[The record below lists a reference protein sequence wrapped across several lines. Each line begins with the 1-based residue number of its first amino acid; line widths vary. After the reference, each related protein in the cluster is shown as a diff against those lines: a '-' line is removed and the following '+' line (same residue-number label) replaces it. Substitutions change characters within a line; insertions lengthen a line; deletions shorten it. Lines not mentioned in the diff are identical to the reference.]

1 MGTIPVLEI
10 YPNIW
15 LNITICPL
23 LKPENTLLLTTD
35 LSPNILEPIMN
46 TLNTNTL
53 NTNTLNTL
61 KKKNTMKLK
70 ICPHTLN
77 PQNSF
82 KNITIP
88 VLEIYLDILNTL
100 NTITLNTNTL
110 NTNTTMKK
118 LNTMKLNKMVK
129 KLKIS
134 PHTMNPQNSFKNIT
148 IVLKI

>member
-1 MGTIPVLEI
+1 MGPPTTIPDLEI

-35 LSPNILEPIMN
+35 LSPNILEPITN

-70 ICPHTLN
+70 NMKKVKICPHTLIL
-77 PQNSF
+77 QNSF

-88 VLEIYLDILNTL
+88 VLEIYLDI
-100 NTITLNTNTL
+100 
-110 NTNTTMKK
+110 
-118 LNTMKLNKMVK
+118 
-129 KLKIS
+129 
-134 PHTMNPQNSFKNIT
+134 
-148 IVLKI
+148 